1 MNLIMCECSFNIN
14 HECFENLNQI
24 NTKRNH
30 TYGYIIKDIL
40 KALIVYISIAIKH
53 HVVKISKKA
62 VTIILVK

>member
-14 HECFENLNQI
+14 HERFENLNQI
-24 NTKRNH
+24 NH
-30 TYGYIIKDIL
+30 TYGYIIEDIL